1 MRTSTQVRWT
11 RASENV
17 VTGEPRVFCGPEG
30 IHVLIRTREPF
41 HGRLF
46 VQEESERPECLHS
59 YVDGE
64 GGVGGG
70 KEPADSTAEFHL
82 KFGSC
87 NMRRQRT
94 LNPRGV
100 TFSFTLV
107 VSFHALFLTGGDR
120 AFNVRCFFVEAV
132 KAVDA
137 ALDVSPLVT
146 EVIDEEYPLPRCTYN
161 LRQGHGGPTLRFANI
176 GEPVTHVWE
185 CDPSAGWVYGVL
197 IHSCYVDDGRG
208 NRFELVN
215 GRGCAVDRVLLGDL
229 TYDERG
235 IRAFVN
241 SHVFKYADRVQLFFT
256 CTVQLCFR
264 QDGGCEGITPPA
276 CHHDGPPLKS
286 HLPRL
291 PPRIDGELP
300 RPGVR
305 IPANSAFQRAR
316 IPPAPVGSRLPADV
330 FRQIT
335 RNRPFSPPPPPHGRH
350 HDRGEYDRL
359 LKDAAPVNETL
370 VEEFATLTPSVG
382 QHEAKT
388 VTNATSEDDRTPSGA
403 KRSSRDALN
412 RMESDL
418 SAELT
423 VLPLEENRN
432 AAGLSSTS
440 APSTPSGQESRVE
453 ANSPLISDKKEAA
466 QPSVAAAVSAPGTVC
481 LSRVSAFALAAISS
495 LAVVISAVASAFCAL
510 RRRGGARFVARK
522 IFLTD

>member
-1 MRTSTQVRWT
+1 MWTQSLWCLILWITFHTTSIL
-11 RASENV
+11 ASENL

-30 IHVLIRTREPF
+30 IHVLIRTRDPF
-41 HGRLF
+41 RGRLF
-46 VQEESERPECLHS
+46 VQDESERSECLHS

-64 GGVGGG
+64 GNIGGS
-70 KEPADSTAEFHL
+70 KPPIDHTAEFHL

-107 VSFHALFLTGGDR
+107 VSFHALFLTGADR

-146 EVIDEEYPLPRCTYN
+146 EVVEEEFPLPRCTYN
-161 LRQGHGGPTLRFANI
+161 LRQGNSGPNLRFANI

-185 CDPSAGWVYGVL
+185 CDPPAGWVYGVL

-208 NRFELVN
+208 NRFELIN
-215 GRGCAVDRVLLGDL
+215 GRGCASDRVLLGDL

-256 CTVQLCFR
+256 CTIQLCFR
-264 QDGGCEGITPPA
+264 QDGGCEGITPPV
-276 CHHDGPPLKS
+276 CRHDTTLLKPP
-286 HLPRL
+286 HPRL
-291 PPRIDGELP
+291 PSRIDGDLP
-300 RPGVR
+300 RAASR
-305 IPANSAFQRAR
+305 SSTQIQRPR
-316 IPPAPVGSRLPADV
+316 IPPSLGSRLPVDV
-330 FRQIT
+330 FRQIA
-335 RNRPFSPPPPPHGRH
+335 RNRAFSTPPRQH
-350 HDRGEYDRL
+350 GEYDRL
-359 LKDAAPVNETL
+359 LKDEAPVNETY
-370 VEEFATLTPSVG
+370 VEIPSTTTLFDKPETLT
-382 QHEAKT
+382 T
-388 VTNATSEDDRTPSGA
+388 TNFMDKTPSAA

-412 RMESDL
+412 HMESDL

-423 VLPLEENRN
+423 VLPLEEQRKES
-432 AAGLSSTS
+432 ATATTESTMTTEEFVKELSFRCINGCNDSI
-440 APSTPSGQESRVE
+440 G
-453 ANSPLISDKKEAA
+453 NL
-466 QPSVAAAVSAPGTVC
+466 PSVAAATSNTVPVVC
-481 LSRVSAFALAAISS
+481 LSRVSAFALATIGTLS
-495 LAVVISAVASAFCAL
+495 VIISAVASAFCVL
-510 RRRGGARFVARK
+510 RRRGGAHFVTRK